1 MATTGRGR
9 YAVVPAAAVVPTAA
23 AARQEP
29 VVPTAAA
36 ARQEPVGEST
46 GSSGI
51 VDVPDVS
58 AEWYLEIVDLTR
70 STPSWLW
77 ELAALFTEA
86 VVGLF
91 AVMLLLVW
99 WRARKRGAAVMAR
112 ALLAPAGVVLAYLA
126 SEFSKTLLRAP
137 RPCHTFPDFEIPAE
151 CPPASDWAFP
161 SNHAT
166 VAGAVAVGVLLAW
179 HRLGIPTAL
188 LSALG
193 ACSRV
198 FVGVHYPHDV
208 LVGVLLGGLVASV
221 VVVALS
227 RAVSPLVV
235 RLRERRGFGVLL
247 GAGEVAEV
255 GAARPRRQ
263 HSAVE

>member
-1 MATTGRGR
+1 MATTGRRR
-9 YAVVPAAAVVPTAA
+9 YAMVPAAAGAVGPAPSTVVPTAVA
-23 AARQEP
+23 APQEP
-29 VVPTAAA
+29 A
-36 ARQEPVGEST
+36 GEST

-58 AEWYLEIVDLTR
+58 AEWYLEIADFTR
-70 STPSWLW
+70 SAPSWLR

-86 VVGLF
+86 VVVLF
-91 AVMLLLVW
+91 AVVLLLVW
-99 WRARKRGAAVMAR
+99 WRARKRGAPVMAR
-112 ALLAPAGVVLAYLA
+112 ALLVPVGVVLAYLA

-137 RPCHTFPDFEIPAE
+137 RPCHTFPEFEIPAE

-179 HRLGIPTAL
+179 PRLGVPTAL

-208 LVGVLLGGLVASV
+208 LVGVLLGGLVAV
-221 VVVALS
+221 VVVAALS
-227 RAVSPLVV
+227 RVVSPFVV
-235 RLRERRGFGVLL
+235 RLREQRGLGVLL
-247 GAGEVAEV
+247 GAGELAEV
-255 GAARPRRQ
+255 GEARPRRQ
-263 HSAVE
+263 HSTVE